1 MLQEPQGSAPAPPP
15 PCPPQGLPQLPLQ
28 PTESPA
34 GCTLAVCAVEPLVAL
49 GAVSAH
55 LPTYRPWLLHP
66 CVCRERRAWQERTLG
81 GLQRGKGGHWRQ
93 AGWDAE
99 GNWMGSER
107 LRLLGLESA
116 TAGLRGVWAE
126 PPCGEWE
133 GGLTEPRHS
142 HCSWGHLWHLLWP
155 QAVPMLPQQSSCLVR
170 PGRGLLPH

>member
-1 MLQEPQGSAPAPPP
+1 MTTG
-15 PCPPQGLPQLPLQ
+15 LPLQ

-34 GCTLAVCAVEPLVAL
+34 GRTLAVCAVEPLVAL

-81 GLQRGKGGHWRQ
+81 GLQRGKGGHWGQ

-99 GNWMGSER
+99 GNWVGSE
-107 LRLLGLESA
+107 A
-116 TAGLRGVWAE
+116 QAAWTGVSHCRAEGVSVE
-126 PPCGEWE
+126 PPCGEW
-133 GGLTEPRHS
+133 GGDLTEPRHS
-142 HCSWGHLWHLLWP
+142 HCSCGHLWHLLWP